1 MTKTSKL
8 SRTTV
13 TLDNGRAYI
22 VDVQATTVPQLKA
35 RYPRSRA
42 AVATLVTFR
51 LRTETGT
58 TGAPSRISAREVFA
72 SNHLTGICTR
82 EVFVAAGGTLPVH
95 GTEG

>member
-13 TLDNGRAYI
+13 TLDNGRTYI
-22 VDVQATTVPQLKA
+22 VDVQATTPAQLKA

-51 LRTETGT
+51 LRTETAATGT
-58 TGAPSRISAREVFA
+58 PSRISARAVFA
-72 SNHLTGICTR
+72 SNHLTGICPR
-82 EVFVAAGGTLPVH
+82 EVFVAAGGILPVH